1 MNNKEANQ
9 IIENYKPYKGFY
21 DLSEKPE
28 TLTKIEYA
36 KVLHIQEFLVE
47 QNKNIEYLRKFKP
60 IQFEKG
66 KELSAN
72 YQEIVR
78 EHWGDTIYK

>member
-1 MNNKEANQ
+1 MRNEEINQ
-9 IIENYKPYKGFY
+9 IIENYKPHEGFY

-36 KVLHIQEFLVE
+36 KILYIQEFLIG
-47 QNKNIEYLRKFKP
+47 QNKNIEYLKKFDL
-60 IQFEKG
+60 IQYEKD
-66 KELSAN
+66 KEMSAN
-72 YQEIVR
+72 LQGIIR